1 MLIELR
7 KKSQITVPKS
17 IIKKLNLKE
26 GDKLEIVEKDGGI
39 FLVPVAVYPK
49 EYIKDLKEEISYI
62 KEKIEKGDKENIY
75 DDVDELIKSLGSNLD
90 E

>member
-39 FLVPVAVYPK
+39 FLVPVEVYSK
-49 EYIKDLKEEISYI
+49 EYINDLKEEISYI
-62 KEKIEKGDKENIY
+62 KEKIEKGNGENIY
-75 DDVDELIKSLGSNLD
+75 DDVDELIKSLDSKLD

>member
-7 KKSQITVPKS
+7 KKSQITVPKD

-26 GDKLEIVEKDGGI
+26 GDKLEIIQKDGGI

-49 EYIKDLKEEISYI
+49 SYIEDLKEEIAYI
-62 KEKIEKGDKENIY
+62 KEKIEKGDESIY
-75 DDVDELIKSLGSNLD
+75 NDVDELFDALD
-90 E
+90 SKKE

>member
-49 EYIKDLKEEISYI
+49 EYINDLKEEISYI
-62 KEKIEKGDKENIY
+62 KEKIEKGDKEKIY
-75 DDVDELIKSLGSNLD
+75 DDVDELIKSLDSNMD

>member
-26 GDKLEIVEKDGGI
+26 GDKLEIIEKDGGI

-49 EYIKDLKEEISYI
+49 EYINDLKEEISYI

-75 DDVDELIKSLGSNLD
+75 DDVDELIKSLDSNLD
-90 E
+90 K

>member
-26 GDKLEIVEKDGGI
+26 GDKLEILEKDGGI
-39 FLVPVAVYPK
+39 FLVPVSLYPK
-49 EYIKDLKEEISYI
+49 EYINDLKEEIVYI
-62 KEKIEKGDKENIY
+62 
-75 DDVDELIKSLGSNLD
+75 
-90 E
+90 

>member
-49 EYIKDLKEEISYI
+49 EYINDLKEEISYI
-62 KEKIEKGDKENIY
+62 KEKLEKGDKEKIY
-75 DDVDELIKSLGSNLD
+75 DDVDELIKSLDSNLD

>member
-49 EYIKDLKEEISYI
+49 EYIK
-62 KEKIEKGDKENIY
+62 
-75 DDVDELIKSLGSNLD
+75 
-90 E
+90 

>member
-62 KEKIEKGDKENIY
+62 KEKIEKGDKEKIY